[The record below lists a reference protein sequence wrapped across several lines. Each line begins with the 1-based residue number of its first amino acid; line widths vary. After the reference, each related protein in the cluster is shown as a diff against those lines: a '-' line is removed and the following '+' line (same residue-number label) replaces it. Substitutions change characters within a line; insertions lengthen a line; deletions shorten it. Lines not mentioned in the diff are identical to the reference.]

1 MSSGNIN
8 MRDPIIY
15 RMLDAKHHRTGDAWQ
30 IYPMY
35 DFAHCLS
42 DAYEGITHSFCTLE
56 FQDHRPLYDWF
67 VNNVDTPAKPQQ
79 IEFSRLELNY
89 TITSKRKL
97 RALVENGTVEGWD
110 DPRLP
115 NPKSNASQRL
125 LHLQLFAISVK

>member
-1 MSSGNIN
+1 
-8 MRDPIIY
+8 
-15 RMLDAKHHRTGDAWQ
+15 
-30 IYPMY
+30 MY

-115 NPKSNASQRL
+115 TLKAMRRRGYPPC
-125 LHLQLFAISVK
+125 AIRNFCEMIGISKETIIDVGL